1 MPVCGSLSCTVDKN
15 FTGKI
20 LKVVVEGDEYVKIAI
35 ASDHAGFP
43 LKEVVSEHLQ
53 AAGHEII
60 DFGTNSTASVD
71 YPDYARP
78 AAQAVANR
86 QADRGVVICGTGL
99 GVCMTANKVSGIRGA
114 RCTDEYSAR
123 MSRRHNDANVLCLGQ
138 RVTGVGLALSIVDAW
153 LAEPFE
159 GGRHA
164 RRVAKIEASL

>member
-1 MPVCGSLSCTVDKN
+1 M
-15 FTGKI
+15 
-20 LKVVVEGDEYVKIAI
+20 KIAL

-43 LKEVVSEHLQ
+43 LKEAVAAHLQ
-53 AAGHEII
+53 GAGYEVL
-60 DFGTNSTASVD
+60 DFGTNSSASVD

-78 AAQAVANR
+78 AAQAVADGR
-86 QADRGVVICGTGL
+86 APLGIVICGTGL
-99 GVCMTANKVSGIRGA
+99 GVCMTANKVHGIRAA

-153 LAEPFE
+153 LSESFE

-164 RRVAKIEASL
+164 RRVAKIEPGNFI

>member
-1 MPVCGSLSCTVDKN
+1 M
-15 FTGKI
+15 
-20 LKVVVEGDEYVKIAI
+20 KIAL

-43 LKEVVSEHLQ
+43 LKEEVQTHLQ
-53 AAGHEII
+53 SLGHEVL

-78 AAQAVANR
+78 AAQAVADAR
-86 QADRGVVICGTGL
+86 ADLGIVICGTGL
-99 GVCMTANKVSGIRGA
+99 GVCMTANKVTGIRGA

-123 MSRRHNDANVLCLGQ
+123 MSRRHNNANVLCLGQ

-153 LAEPFE
+153 LVETFA

-164 RRVAKIEASL
+164 RRVAKIETGHQH